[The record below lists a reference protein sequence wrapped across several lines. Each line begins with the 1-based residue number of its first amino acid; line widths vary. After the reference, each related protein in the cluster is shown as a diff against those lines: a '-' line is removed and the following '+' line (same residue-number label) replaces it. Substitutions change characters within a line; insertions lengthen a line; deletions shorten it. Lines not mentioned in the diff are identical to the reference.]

1 MEIRHGTKQ
10 WDTEMKAMFLVF
22 LLGAGSVNAS
32 ALIYDG
38 NGTLIGSYLGA
49 ENDGREYGVSVH
61 GYRFAFNRTTG
72 AVLQPQ
78 GGPAGGAGSV
88 FVGFAST
95 DCSGPAYLYAA
106 VLSTV
111 PGSVFYGA
119 LPYEGGSLPNLP
131 PILYRYPQVRPTA
144 QTVLIRSR
152 FEYSSPEN
160 VRNCLQQNTSSSA
173 IPVDLNSPSETGVPN
188 SSFVPPL
195 RVISQELFRD
205 GFENL
210 GAA

>member
-1 MEIRHGTKQ
+1 VKT
-10 WDTEMKAMFLVF
+10 MFLVF

-49 ENDGREYGVSVH
+49 ENDGREHGVSVH

-72 AVLQPQ
+72 VVLQPQ
-78 GGPAGGAGSV
+78 GGPTGGPGSV
-88 FVGFAST
+88 FVGFTST
-95 DCSGPAYLYAA
+95 DCSGPAYLYAT

-119 LPYEGGSLPNLP
+119 LPYEGGPVPSP
-131 PILYRYPQVRPTA
+131 PPVLYRYPQVRPTA
-144 QTVLIRSR
+144 QPVLIRSR
-152 FEYSSPEN
+152 YEYSSPEN
-160 VRNCLQQNTSSSA
+160 VRNCIQQNSSTSA
-173 IPVDLNSPSETGVPN
+173 IPVDLNSPTETGVPN

-205 GFENL
+205 GFENAV
-210 GAA
+210 AA